1 MKMSRG
7 EPLGTQ
13 RESYTRFATSIL
25 LAPLVHI
32 RRVVVDQFID
42 DVHVII

>member
-1 MKMSRG
+1 MSRE

-13 RESYTRFATSIL
+13 RESVYEVRNIIL